1 MNRLK
6 ELRAGKY
13 TQAEMAKLL
22 GVGRTT
28 YTKYE
33 SGDIRLSA
41 DMLSKLA
48 KIFDVSIDAIVGDDG
63 DEDDRELWEYREAL
77 RRDPERRM
85 LFSLASATARELMST
100 PVTSKAMKH
109 DLMTMPTIPTPHP
122 RSTKRSILGPL
133 ALISFTSVSIR
144 RLVPK
149 STSFLENTAV
159 SV

>member
-41 DMLSKLA
+41 DLLSKLA
-48 KIFDVSIDAIVGDDG
+48 KMFDVSIDAIVGDDG

-85 LFSLASATARELMST
+85 LFSLAKDASIEEVRQAVAVIDALR
-100 PVTSKAMKH
+100 KAGRH
-109 DLMTMPTIPTPHP
+109 DDDP
-122 RSTKRSILGPL
+122 
-133 ALISFTSVSIR
+133 A
-144 RLVPK
+144 
-149 STSFLENTAV
+149 
-159 SV
+159 

>member
-48 KIFDVSIDAIVGDDG
+48 KIFDVSIDTIVGN
-63 DEDDRELWEYREAL
+63 DEEDADERELWEYREAL

-85 LFSLASATARELMST
+85 LFSLAKDASIEEVRQAVAVIDALR
-100 PVTSKAMKH
+100 KAGRH
-109 DLMTMPTIPTPHP
+109 DDDP
-122 RSTKRSILGPL
+122 
-133 ALISFTSVSIR
+133 A
-144 RLVPK
+144 
-149 STSFLENTAV
+149 
-159 SV
+159 

>member
-48 KIFDVSIDAIVGDDG
+48 KIFDVSIDTIVGN
-63 DEDDRELWEYREAL
+63 DEEDADERELWEYREAL

-85 LFSLASATARELMST
+85 LFSLAKGATKEDVEL
-100 PVTSKAMKH
+100 
-109 DLMTMPTIPTPHP
+109 
-122 RSTKRSILGPL
+122 
-133 ALISFTSVSIR
+133 
-144 RLVPK
+144 
-149 STSFLENTAV
+149 AV
-159 SV
+159 AIIQRMRQSGDGE

>member
-41 DMLSKLA
+41 DMLSRLA
-48 KIFDVSIDAIVGDDG
+48 KILDVSIDTIVGN
-63 DEDDRELWEYREAL
+63 DEEDADERELWAYREAL

-85 LFSLASATARELMST
+85 LFSLARDASIEEVRQAVAVIDALR
-100 PVTSKAMKH
+100 KAGRH
-109 DLMTMPTIPTPHP
+109 DDDP
-122 RSTKRSILGPL
+122 
-133 ALISFTSVSIR
+133 A
-144 RLVPK
+144 
-149 STSFLENTAV
+149 
-159 SV
+159 

>member
-6 ELRAGKY
+6 ALRADKY

-48 KIFDVSIDAIVGDDG
+48 RIFDVSIDYIVGDDG
-63 DEDDRELWEYREAL
+63 EDDDRELWEYREAL

-85 LFSLASATARELMST
+85 LFSLAKDASIEEVRQAVAVIDALR
-100 PVTSKAMKH
+100 KAGRH
-109 DLMTMPTIPTPHP
+109 DDDP
-122 RSTKRSILGPL
+122 
-133 ALISFTSVSIR
+133 A
-144 RLVPK
+144 
-149 STSFLENTAV
+149 
-159 SV
+159 

>member
-41 DMLSKLA
+41 DLLSKLA

-85 LFSLASATARELMST
+85 LFSLAKDASIEEVRQAVAVIDALR
-100 PVTSKAMKH
+100 KAGRH
-109 DLMTMPTIPTPHP
+109 DDDP
-122 RSTKRSILGPL
+122 
-133 ALISFTSVSIR
+133 A
-144 RLVPK
+144 
-149 STSFLENTAV
+149 
-159 SV
+159 

>member
-6 ELRAGKY
+6 ELRSGRY

-48 KIFDVSIDAIVGDDG
+48 KIFDVSIDAIIGDDEG
-63 DEDDRELWEYREAL
+63 DAEDRELWEYREAL

-85 LFSLASATARELMST
+85 LFSLAKDASIEEVRQAVAVIDALR
-100 PVTSKAMKH
+100 KAGRH
-109 DLMTMPTIPTPHP
+109 DDDP
-122 RSTKRSILGPL
+122 
-133 ALISFTSVSIR
+133 A
-144 RLVPK
+144 
-149 STSFLENTAV
+149 
-159 SV
+159 

>member
-6 ELRAGKY
+6 ALREGKY

-41 DMLSKLA
+41 EVLSKLSR
-48 KIFDVSIDAIVGDDG
+48 ILGVSIDAIVGDGSADS
-63 DEDDRELWEYREAL
+63 EERELWEYREAL

-85 LFSLASATARELMST
+85 LFTLAKDAPIDEVRRAVAVIDAL
-100 PVTSKAMKH
+100 
-109 DLMTMPTIPTPHP
+109 
-122 RSTKRSILGPL
+122 KRANCRDDDDP
-133 ALISFTSVSIR
+133 A
-144 RLVPK
+144 
-149 STSFLENTAV
+149 
-159 SV
+159 

>member
-6 ELRAGKY
+6 QLRAGRY

-48 KIFDVSIDAIVGDDG
+48 RIFDVSIDYIVGDDG
-63 DEDDRELWEYREAL
+63 EDDDRELWEYREAL

-85 LFSLASATARELMST
+85 LFSLAKDASIEEVRQAVAVIDALR
-100 PVTSKAMKH
+100 KAGRH
-109 DLMTMPTIPTPHP
+109 DDDP
-122 RSTKRSILGPL
+122 
-133 ALISFTSVSIR
+133 A
-144 RLVPK
+144 
-149 STSFLENTAV
+149 
-159 SV
+159 

>member
-6 ELRAGKY
+6 ELRAGRY

-48 KIFDVSIDAIVGDDG
+48 KIFDVSIDAIVGDDADP
-63 DEDDRELWEYREAL
+63 DEQELWAYREAM

-85 LFSLASATARELMST
+85 LFSLAKDATLDEVRQAVAVIDALK
-100 PVTSKAMKH
+100 KANRH
-109 DLMTMPTIPTPHP
+109 DDDDP
-122 RSTKRSILGPL
+122 
-133 ALISFTSVSIR
+133 A
-144 RLVPK
+144 
-149 STSFLENTAV
+149 
-159 SV
+159 